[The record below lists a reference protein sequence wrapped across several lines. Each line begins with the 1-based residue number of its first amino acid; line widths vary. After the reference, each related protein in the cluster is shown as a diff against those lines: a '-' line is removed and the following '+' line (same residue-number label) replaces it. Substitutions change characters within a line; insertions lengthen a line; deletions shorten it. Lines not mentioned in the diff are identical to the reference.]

1 MKSMFHR
8 ASSFNQPLNDWDISS
23 VTNMQ
28 DLFDEDSSFE
38 QCLESWKN
46 QVSEYCTNCDAV
58 ISRLNC
64 NCPSAPSYCFEFNPS
79 IHYIHGAVRE
89 WCDDPTRAE
98 SKYGHISNWN
108 TNGIT
113 DMSRLFSH
121 CGEFNENINNWDVS
135 SVTDMT
141 DLFEMASSFN
151 QPLDSWD
158 VSSVRNMEG
167 TFNDAYSFN
176 QPLNSWDVSSVT
188 NMDGL
193 FHNAMMFNQPLDSWD
208 VSSVTNMDQIFEGS
222 SFNQCLD
229 AWEDKVHDHCYGCHD
244 VIRASCNRDDMDGE
258 SHVTYYDDG
267 AGQNYEWFKSSC
279 VNKGQSLCKFSEL
292 CPNGGP
298 YQEPYGGLQAYTD
311 MWCPILPDPGEGG
324 MRNQDWVQIGTRD
337 GGMCNKHSS
346 FYDESH
352 PHECCCGDWCNSN
365 IDVEWKRIYACCGPV
380 VNDSPSDDRSSSGP
394 VIIVV
399 VVAVIVFIGIIWY
412 YSYSKTN
419 QRHHPFAVLQDQQ
432 PELQLPR
439 AQVQLSTIPMAQVD
453 TNVKLNSFCG
463 NCGSPLNAD
472 SKFCGNC
479 GAAIK
484 N

>member
-1 MKSMFHR
+1 M
-8 ASSFNQPLNDWDISS
+8 
-23 VTNMQ
+23 
-28 DLFDEDSSFE
+28 
-38 QCLESWKN
+38 KN

-58 ISRLNC
+58 ISRLDC
-64 NCPSAPSYCFEFNPS
+64 NCPSGPSYCFEFSPS

-121 CGEFNENINNWDVS
+121 CSEFNENINNWDVS

-208 VSSVTNMDQIFEGS
+208 VSSVTNMDQMFEGS

-229 AWEDKVHDHCYGCHD
+229 VWKDKVPDHCYGCHD
-244 VIRASCNRDDMDGE
+244 VIRISCNRDDIGNNNDDTSSIIKLGGSYAFSYNDGRVRCE
-258 SHVTYYDDG
+258 QIGYGLCS
-267 AGQNYEWFKSSC
+267 
-279 VNKGQSLCKFSEL
+279 KGQL
-292 CPNGGP
+292 CPSDVPYNGIGVSGSTDTWVP
-298 YQEPYGGLQAYTD
+298 VNDGSDEWLQFGEHASPRCLLHSIQYS
-311 MWCPILPDPGEGG
+311 PDPHPCHTHPDPEKYPDEPSCEHS
-324 MRNQDWVQIGTRD
+324 QLYCCEPPRD
-337 GGMCNKHSS
+337 DRSS
-346 FYDESH
+346 SET
-352 PHECCCGDWCNSN
+352 
-365 IDVEWKRIYACCGPV
+365 
-380 VNDSPSDDRSSSGP
+380 PSDDRSSSEAPSDDRSSNSP
-394 VIIVV
+394 VIVLIVV
-399 VVAVIVFIGIIWY
+399 VVASVIVFIGIIWY
-412 YSYSKTN
+412 YSYSKFHRRN
-419 QRHHPFAVLQDQQ
+419 HPFAVVQEQ
-432 PELQLPR
+432 PEELQLPR
-439 AQVQLSTIPMAQVD
+439 AEVQLSTIPMAQVD

-472 SKFCGNC
+472 SKKFCVKC
-479 GAAIK
+479 GAAITDIECI
-484 N
+484 NE